1 MSARNSSIDMSFI
14 HFRYVRNVEQCVFNL
29 VWVGVRIFLDGM
41 YFAFVDTVFLQGRTL
56 VSSRNLRNR
65 IFGMSARN
73 SSIDISFIHFRY
85 IRNVEQCVFNLVWVG
100 VRIFLD
106 GIYFAFVD
114 TVFSQGRTLVS
125 SRNLRNRICGMF
137 ARKHSQG
144 MVEY

>member
-1 MSARNSSIDMSFI
+1 MCCRKRDCGAWLEQCEYSSDPKLDICPADGLGCPYYEVDSSFTAKKSSLDIYFI
-14 HFRYVRNVEQCVFNL
+14 HVRYV
-29 VWVGVRIFLDGM
+29 
-41 YFAFVDTVFLQGRTL
+41 
-56 VSSRNLRNR
+56 
-65 IFGMSARN
+65 
-73 SSIDISFIHFRY
+73 
-85 IRNVEQCVFNLVWVG
+85 RNVEQCVFNLVWVG